1 MCVLG
6 RGQVNLGCWK
16 SECRTVRQGARR
28 PRCTIRR
35 HSCGR
40 FSFPG
45 CLSAPPSASDCAR
58 ANEHAGGGGERL
70 IDKLSADP
78 SNTFVSGGPGVGK
91 TTFLRRI
98 HTALRASFPGEG
110 AVFVCAPNGSAA
122 HTAGGQTYHSFSGFG
137 HGYVPL
143 CAAAGEEADSLPRL
157 RKFSPVTRRLGRV
170 QVLLLDEISMA
181 PSDPLDVIVALLQ
194 QSRPPSAAACV
205 LYTFGDF
212 LHLRPLEGVLALKAS
227 CWDGLFGGKILEL
240 TRVHRQTEPAFI
252 EAIHDAR
259 YGVCSD
265 AVTSLVEARSDAVP
279 DRVDSSVLHLL
290 PRHRD
295 VAAHN
300 LECLQQLCSEDRP
313 PDFVAVDGVQL
324 DRDADED
331 SIDAEDG
338 HRRLRAVSAAARVAA
353 LVDCVAPPL
362 VEHCLG
368 ARVVYTSN
376 SKGALGLFHGS
387 IGFITKHTPDG
398 TSVVRFRG
406 VSVPADV
413 RLSQLGILDAGDGW
427 VEVECPPIEFEAKIF
442 SAQGV
447 VAVRKQVPFV
457 FRWAIEVHRSQG
469 LTLSE
474 AAVDLAMSFEAGMVL
489 AALSRVDRSSRLF
502 IKSFQPARLFAD

>member
-1 MCVLG
+1 MSTLAAEG
-6 RGQVNLGCWK
+6 NW
-16 SECRTVRQGARR
+16 
-28 PRCTIRR
+28 
-35 HSCGR
+35 
-40 FSFPG
+40 
-45 CLSAPPSASDCAR
+45 D
-58 ANEHAGGGGERL
+58 RL

-78 SNTFVSGGPGVGK
+78 SNTFVYGGPGVGK
-91 TTFLRRI
+91 TTFLRRLYR
-98 HTALRASFPGEG
+98 ALRASFSGEE
-110 AVFVCAPNGSAA
+110 AVVVCAPAGSAA
-122 HTAGGQTYHSFSGFG
+122 HTARGQTYHSFSDFG

-143 CAAAGEEADSLPRL
+143 CAAAGEEADRLLRL
-157 RKFSPVTRRLGRV
+157 RKFSPVTLRLGRV

-181 PSDPLDVIVALLQ
+181 PSDRLDVMVALLQ

-212 LHLRPLEGVLALKAS
+212 LHLRPPKGVLAFKAS
-227 CWDGLFGGKILEL
+227 CWDGLFSGKILEF
-240 TRVHRQTEPAFI
+240 TRVHCQTEPAFI

-265 AVTSLVEARSDAVP
+265 AVTDLVEARSDAVP
-279 DRVDSSVLHLL
+279 DRVDSPVLHLL
-290 PRHRD
+290 LRHRD

-300 LECLQQLCSEDRP
+300 LKCLQQLCSEDRP
-313 PDFVAVDGVQL
+313 PAFVPVDGVQL
-324 DRDADED
+324 YRDADDD

-338 HRRLRAVSAAARVAA
+338 HRRLRAVSAAARVLA
-353 LVDCVAPPL
+353 LVDCAAPPL

-368 ARVVYTSN
+368 VRVMYTSN
-376 SKGALGLFHGS
+376 SKGALWLFHGS
-387 IGFITKHTPDG
+387 IGFITKYTPDG

-413 RLSQLGILDAGDGW
+413 RLSQLGIHDAGDWW
-427 VEVECPPIEFEAKIF
+427 VEVECSPIEFEANVF

-457 FRWAIEVHRSQG
+457 FGWGIKIRRSQG

-502 IKSFQPARLFAD
+502 IKSFQPARLFAV